1 MKILLL
7 EDDFSLNK
15 VITTY
20 LRSQGFFVNAFTN
33 GDEAVKQ
40 LLQAQ
45 YDLCILDV
53 NVPHIDGHDVLE
65 FIRKENITTPVI
77 MMSAMT
83 DMQTITKSYDNGCDD
98 YLKKPFEI
106 EELMLR
112 IRYALKHTM
121 PDTEHLVSL
130 NYGYFF
136 DAKAMVLLK
145 NDKSIDLSAKEQLML
160 ALFVSNLGK
169 TVTTQML
176 RDYVWNGEEIEAVS
190 MRSIVHKLKA
200 KLKSGMIINLRGIGY
215 KLLDNK

>member
-15 VITTY
+15 VIDSY
-20 LRSQGFFVNAFTN
+20 LRSQGFFVDSFFN

-45 YDLCILDV
+45 YDLCIFDI
-53 NVPHIDGHDVLE
+53 NVPYINGHEVLD
-65 FIRKENITTPVI
+65 FIRKENIKTPVI
-77 MMSAMT
+77 IMSAMK
-83 DMQTITKSYDNGCDD
+83 DMENIKKSYDFGCDD

-112 IRYALKHTM
+112 IRYTLKHAM
-121 PDTEHLVSL
+121 PKEEHLISL

-136 DAKAMVLLK
+136 DTNAGILLK
-145 NDKSIDLSAKEQLML
+145 NDMSIDLSTKEKLML
-160 ALFVSNLGK
+160 TLFVSNLGK

-176 RDYVWNGEEIEAVS
+176 RDYVWNGEDVEAVS
-190 MRSIVHKLKA
+190 MRTIVHKLKA
-200 KLKSGMIINLRGIGY
+200 KLKSGMIINLRGVGY
-215 KLLDNK
+215 KLLGQ